1 MPQTAGAELKLL
13 VQETERMRDEVLAN
27 ERCLQQFAA
36 HLQQMKT
43 RSELLGDRVHAMTHM
58 PNTDENHN
66 THATPAVA
74 QHTAN
79 VSGCS
84 GFAADIYGRLATAG
98 GLAVPP
104 PLQVAKSTRMPLH
117 RVGSNSMC
125 AVDKNPRPLSPL
137 PAGCDIEC
145 DPDTGDLLVKP
156 DPQPRVT
163 HHSARCAST
172 LATQPVRHQLATG
185 TTAGSSRSCNAR

>member
-104 PLQVAKSTRMPLH
+104 PLQVAKSTRICHCTVWAPTAC
-117 RVGSNSMC
+117 V
-125 AVDKNPRPLSPL
+125 
-137 PAGCDIEC
+137 
-145 DPDTGDLLVKP
+145 LLTKI
-156 DPQPRVT
+156 R
-163 HHSARCAST
+163 ARCPLCLRGVT
-172 LATQPVRHQLATG
+172 LSVTQTQG
-185 TTAGSSRSCNAR
+185 TCL